1 MRFLGHK
8 ALNLFTVDQVTDSP
22 AHQAQPPRYVPGI
35 KYILMLGALAA
46 LPAVTTDMY
55 LPSLPVVAEDL
66 EASQSAVQFT
76 LSGMLLGGGVGQ
88 LVIGPL
94 SDRFG
99 RRLPLIVG
107 ITLHV
112 VISGLCSIAPDIG
125 TLIALRVL
133 QGFFNAAAAV
143 VAIAVIRDRFVG
155 SDAARLLSR
164 LMLVIGVAPLFAPTI
179 GQAIAGLWQW
189 RAVFWALALIG
200 AVLVVIVWRW
210 MPETLPLERRR
221 PGHARHIA
229 GGYLH
234 LLKDVRFMSLALVP
248 GLGLG
253 VIMSYVVGSPFVF
266 QDEYGLSQGQ
276 FALIFALN
284 GVAIVTSAQVNAALV
299 RKVAPA
305 RLLRTAAVVQLL
317 FAVALIVVAATGFG
331 GVLGLIAG
339 LWLVLGT
346 QGMIPANASVLALN
360 SYGHMAGTAAAVIGA
375 LQSGVAGIVSP
386 VVGLLGGNSVSMS
399 IVMLGAVVLTVVVL
413 LLGTP
418 LFRKEGWRMLEA
430 PPEAGVNE
438 AAGPDARHSP
448 GS

>member
-1 MRFLGHK
+1 
-8 ALNLFTVDQVTDSP
+8 
-22 AHQAQPPRYVPGI
+22 
-35 KYILMLGALAA
+35 MLGALAA

-66 EASQSAVQFT
+66 QASQAAVQFT
-76 LSGMLLGGGVGQ
+76 LSGTLLGGGVGQ

-112 VISGLCSIAPDIG
+112 VISLLCSIAPDIG
-125 TLIALRVL
+125 TLIVLRVL

-164 LMLVIGVAPLFAPTI
+164 LMLVIGVAPLFAPTV

-189 RAVFWALALIG
+189 RAVFYALALIG
-200 AVLVVIVWRW
+200 VALVVIVWRF
-210 MPETLPLERRR
+210 MPETLPDERRR
-221 PGHARHIA
+221 PAHIRHVA
-229 GGYLH
+229 GGYWQ
-234 LLKDVRFMSLALVP
+234 LLRNVRFMSLAVIP

-266 QDEYGLSQGQ
+266 QNQYGLSQGQ
-276 FALIFALN
+276 FALVFALN
-284 GVAIVTSAQVNAALV
+284 GVALVLSAQLNASLV

-305 RLLRTAAVVQLL
+305 RLLRAASVAQLG
-317 FAVALIVVAATGFG
+317 FALILVAVAATGFG
-331 GVLGLIAG
+331 GVIGLCAA

-386 VVGLLGGNSVSMS
+386 LVGLLGGDARSMAV
-399 IVMLGAVVLTVVVL
+399 VMLGTVVLTVVVL

-418 LFRKEGWRMLEA
+418 VFRRGGWRVFDM
-430 PPEAGVNE
+430 PEE
-438 AAGPDARHSP
+438 QAAAQP
-448 GS
+448 

>member
-1 MRFLGHK
+1 M
-8 ALNLFTVDQVTDSP
+8 TQPP
-22 AHQAQPPRYVPGI
+22 ASQAHPPRYIPGI

-55 LPSLPVVAEDL
+55 LPSLPAVAEDL
-66 EASQSAVQFT
+66 RASQAAVQFT

-107 ITLHV
+107 IMLHV
-112 VISGLCSIAPDIG
+112 VISLLCSVAPDIG
-125 TLIALRVL
+125 TLIVLRVL

-179 GQAIAGLWQW
+179 GQAVAGLWEW
-189 RAVFWALALIG
+189 RAVFYALALIG
-200 AVLVVIVWRW
+200 AVLVVIVWRF
-210 MPETLPLERRR
+210 MPETLPEERRR
-221 PGHARHIA
+221 PAHLRHVA
-229 GGYLH
+229 GGYWH
-234 LLKDVRFMSLALVP
+234 LLRNVRFMSLAVIP

-266 QDEYGLSQGQ
+266 QDQYGLSQAE

-284 GVAIVTSAQVNAALV
+284 GLALVLSAQVNAALV

-305 RLLRTAAVVQLL
+305 RLLRTAAVAQLV
-317 FAVALIVVAATGFG
+317 FAVILVVVAATGFG
-331 GVLGLIAG
+331 GVVGLIAC

-386 VVGLLGGNSVSMS
+386 VVGLLGGNATSMS
-399 IVMLGAVVLTVVVL
+399 VVMLGAVLLTVVVL

-418 LFRKEGWRMLEA
+418 VFRKGGWQALEA
-430 PPEAGVNE
+430 SEEP
-438 AAGPDARHSP
+438 AARR
-448 GS
+448 

>member
-1 MRFLGHK
+1 MTH
-8 ALNLFTVDQVTDSP
+8 SP
-22 AHQAQPPRYVPGI
+22 APQVPAPRYVPGI

-46 LPAVTTDMY
+46 LPAITTDMY
-55 LPSLPVVAEDL
+55 LPSLPAVAEDL
-66 EASQSAVQFT
+66 QASQAAVQFT

-112 VISGLCSIAPDIG
+112 VISLLCVFAPNIT
-125 TLIALRVL
+125 TLVVLRVL

-164 LMLVIGVAPLFAPTI
+164 LMLVIGVAPLFAPTV
-179 GQAIAGLWQW
+179 GQAIAGLWHW
-189 RAVFWALALIG
+189 RAVFYALALIG
-200 AVLVVIVWRW
+200 AALVVIVWRF
-210 MPETLPLERRR
+210 MPETLPTERRR
-221 PGHARHIA
+221 PARMRPVA
-229 GGYLH
+229 GGYWH
-234 LLKDVRFMSLALVP
+234 LLKNVRFMSLAVIP

-266 QDEYGLSQGQ
+266 QEQYGLSQAE
-276 FALIFALN
+276 FALVFALN
-284 GVAIVTSAQVNAALV
+284 GVALVLSAQVNAALV

-305 RLLRTAAVVQLL
+305 RLLRTAAVAQLL
-317 FAVALIVVAATGFG
+317 FAIALIVIAATGFG
-331 GVLGLIAG
+331 GVYGLIAG

-375 LQSGVAGIVSP
+375 LQSGVAGLVSP
-386 VVGLLGGNSVSMS
+386 VVGLLGGNAVAMSV
-399 IVMLGAVVLTVVVL
+399 VMLGAVLLTVVVL
-413 LLGTP
+413 AVGTP
-418 LFRKEGWRMLEA
+418 VFRKGGWQALEA
-430 PPEAGVNE
+430 ADQPAT
-438 AAGPDARHSP
+438 AQH
-448 GS
+448 